1 MSKRVYEV
9 ANELGLSTKEVM
21 GRLNDAGVG
30 VKSHLAVVEDS
41 VYDRVF
47 GAGSGSNGLG
57 SNGSGS
63 NGSGSNGSGSN
74 GPGARAPNDR
84 PEMHEAEA
92 LPYSIQS
99 SRERSLAPRVL
110 VYVLI
115 AVLGFAVAAGVGAA
129 VGLMWRDDTAPPGQ
143 EGPRPY
149 EQQGSA
155 QQGRDADAD
164 GSQQEGA
171 GAGQGEAALQQ
182 DGGASQLSEADYVS
196 KVGGIQG
203 EAVEAFSDSH
213 DKLLPYDALT
223 SDDVEEMQA
232 DQANLQGF
240 ADEVNDLNPPQ
251 EYREQ
256 YEVFRLAIN
265 ELHEAAQLAYTLAAD
280 PTTATKSRFDEY
292 DRHVDQ
298 AATYLKKSNGLLG
311 RDYKTIEG
319 ARRVSPLS

>member
-9 ANELGLSTKEVM
+9 AMELGLSTKEVM
-21 GRLNDAGVG
+21 GRLNDAGVE
-30 VKSHLAVVEDS
+30 VKSHFAVVEDP
-41 VYDRVF
+41 VYDKVF
-47 GAGSGSNGLG
+47 GD
-57 SNGSGS
+57 GSGS
-63 NGSGSNGSGSN
+63 NGSGGS
-74 GPGARAPNDR
+74 APNGR
-84 PEMHEAEA
+84 PEAHEVEA
-92 LPYSIQS
+92 LPYSIQPP
-99 SRERSLAPRVL
+99 RKRSLASRVL

-115 AVLGFAVAAGVGAA
+115 AVLGFVVAASLGAT
-129 VGLMWRDDTAPPGQ
+129 VGLMWRGDTAPPGKV
-143 EGPRPY
+143 EPRPS

-155 QQGRDADAD
+155 HQGRDADAD

-182 DGGASQLSEADYVS
+182 DEGASQLSEADYVS

-203 EAVEAFSDSH
+203 EAVEAFLDSH

-223 SDDVEEMQA
+223 ADDVEEMQA
-232 DQANLQGF
+232 NEATLQGF
-240 ADEVNDLNPPQ
+240 TDQVNDLNPPQ

-280 PTTATKSRFDEY
+280 PTAATQSGFHEY
-292 DRHVDQ
+292 DRHVNQ
-298 AATYLKKSNGLLG
+298 AATYLMRSNETLG

-319 ARRVSPLS
+319 ARKVSPLS